1 MRWVCRLNDLY
12 DGINLDKRQTTNS
25 LESQKMIPILG
36 HMRALSCALLL
47 LVCLV
52 ESPNAQEKAVL
63 FHEDFATLDNWK
75 PFYFPKIKRHSV
87 YSIQKDGERHYLKAE
102 SNASASAIV
111 YKDSFNVYDYP
122 RVRWRWKVNSVYVKG
137 DARSKAGD
145 DYPMRVYVMFEY
157 DPDTAGRF
165 EKLKYGLAKKMYGE
179 YPPHSSLS
187 YVWSSKE
194 GPESIVVSPYTDRAM
209 MVLLQRGARNVGT
222 WQEQEVGIVE
232 DYQKAFGANPPLH
245 ARIAIMNDSDNTG
258 EHSISFMEY
267 IEVFR

>member
-1 MRWVCRLNDLY
+1 MTSYEIINPDPVVNSRDLQNMKNIIVIMR
-12 DGINLDKRQTTNS
+12 S
-25 LESQKMIPILG
+25 LSLT
-36 HMRALSCALLL
+36 LLL
-47 LVCLV
+47 LVFLV
-52 ESPNAQEKAVL
+52 GSPRAQEKEVL
-63 FHEDFATLDNWK
+63 FHEDFSTLDNWK
-75 PFYFPKIKRHSV
+75 PFFFPKIKKHSV
-87 YSIQKDGERHYLKAE
+87 YTIQKDGERHYLKAE

-122 RVRWRWKVNSVYVKG
+122 RVKWRWKANNVYVKG
-137 DARSKAGD
+137 DARTKAGD

-157 DPDTAGRF
+157 DPATAGRF

-194 GPESIVVSPYTDRAM
+194 EPESIIVSPYTDRAM
-209 MVLLQRGARNVGT
+209 MVLLQMGAKNVGT
-222 WQEQEVGIVE
+222 WQEQEINIVK
-232 DYQKAFGANPPLH
+232 DYQKAFGDKSPLR

-258 EHSISFMEY
+258 ESSISFMEF